1 VETKTMEVAAP
12 RSSLTPSILDD
23 DPEQLRV
30 LSEMISEIG
39 YESLLTADLEEAV
52 RLVQSGI

>member
-1 VETKTMEVAAP
+1 MEVAAP